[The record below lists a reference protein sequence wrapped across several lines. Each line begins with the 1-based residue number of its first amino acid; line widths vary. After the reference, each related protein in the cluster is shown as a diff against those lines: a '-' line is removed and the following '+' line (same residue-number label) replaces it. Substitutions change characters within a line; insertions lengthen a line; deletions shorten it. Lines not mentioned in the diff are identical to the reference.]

1 MGMPHAA
8 PRRWTRAEVEA
19 LIDANPLHTPRYEL
33 IDGELLVTPSPG
45 SPHQI
50 VVGSLYAAVRA
61 YVLAHRLGTAFLAPA
76 DLELRP
82 GNITQPDIFVVPPG
96 TRPGRRWRGVRSL
109 VLAVEVLSRG
119 SRRHDRVTKRDH
131 YQGVGV
137 PEYWIIDI
145 DGGVVE
151 RWRPSD
157 DRPEIV
163 VQELSWQ
170 PDPEVPALVID
181 LATLFDE
188 AAAMDDE
195 PE

>member
-1 MGMPHAA
+1 MGMPATA

-19 LIDANPLHTPRYEL
+19 LIDVNPLQTPRYEL

-45 SPHQI
+45 SPHQD
-50 VVGSLYAAVRA
+50 VVGSLYAILRA
-61 YVLAHRLGTAFLAPA
+61 YVKAHGLGRVFLAPA

-82 GNITQPDIFVVPPG
+82 GNINQPDIFVVPPG

-109 VLAVEVLSRG
+109 LLAVEVLSDG
-119 SRRHDRVTKRDH
+119 SRRHDRVTKRHH
-131 YQGVGV
+131 YQDVGV
-137 PEYWIIDI
+137 PEYWIVDI

-151 RWRPSD
+151 RWRPAD

-163 VQELSWQ
+163 SGTLAWQ
-170 PDPEVPALVID
+170 PDARVPALVID
-181 LATLFDE
+181 LARLYEE
-188 AAAMDDE
+188 AAAVDDE